1 MLVKELVET
10 KRLTD
15 AGTVE
20 AVYAA
25 YERYESV
32 DCASDV
38 ASYSSEEC
46 SSESIIKLFAGNI
59 EADHTLKLIGEEKV
73 ADGEQVEAA
82 LARLKNK
89 YPTCF
94 Q

>member
-10 KRLTD
+10 KRLSD

-20 AVYAA
+20 SVYAA

-46 SSESIIKLFAGNI
+46 SSESSIKLFAGNI
-59 EADHTLKLIGEEKV
+59 DADHTLRLIGEEKV
-73 ADGEQVEAA
+73 ANSEQVEEA
-82 LARLKNK
+82 LVRLKKK
-89 YPTCF
+89 YPTYF
-94 Q
+94 H